1 MSRTRPLPGSGWAVE
16 VAPDRLSGFLDRFAA
31 RHGGVT
37 STVVHPRRVVVRAS
51 DGATA
56 TMPVPFGPLD
66 APAGE
71 HSGLAVAGLLAHL
84 HRPRRIGLVLVR
96 LGGHSV
102 GVAEDGVVFASS
114 TGQRPVHGR
123 SAAGGWSQK
132 RFARRRAGQARE
144 ALRSAA
150 DTVARLLVPI
160 AGELDAVMLG
170 GDRAA
175 LRELAADRR
184 IAGLLARAEPRV
196 LDLPGPRRAALD
208 DAARRVR
215 WVEVEIRDPS

>member
-1 MSRTRPLPGSGWAVE
+1 ME
-16 VAPDRLSGFLDRFAA
+16 VAPDRLAGFLDRFAE
-31 RHGGVT
+31 RHGEVT
-37 STVVHPRRVVVRAS
+37 STVVQPRQVVVRAA
-51 DGATA
+51 DGVTA

-71 HSGLAVAGLLAHL
+71 HAGLAVAGLLAHL
-84 HRPRRIGLVLVR
+84 HRCRRLGLVLVR

-102 GVAEDGVVFASS
+102 GVAEDGVVLASC
-114 TGQRPVHGR
+114 TGRRLVHGR
-123 SAAGGWSQK
+123 SAAGGWSQQ
-132 RFARRRAGQARE
+132 RFARRRAEQARE

-150 DTVARLLVPI
+150 DAVARLLLPI

-184 IAGLLARAEPRV
+184 IADLLARAEPRV
-196 LDLPGPRRAALD
+196 LDVPEPRRAVLD
-208 DAARRVR
+208 EAARRAR
-215 WVEVEIRDPS
+215 CVEVEIRDAR

>member
-1 MSRTRPLPGSGWAVE
+1 MTRTRPLPGGGRAVE
-16 VAPDRLSGFLDRFAA
+16 VAPERLVGFLDRFAA

-37 STVVHPRRVVVRAS
+37 STVVQPRRVVVRAA
-51 DGATA
+51 DGSTA

-66 APAGE
+66 APDGE
-71 HSGLAVAGLLAHL
+71 RSGLAVAGLLAHL
-84 HRPRRIGLVLVR
+84 HRPRRVGLVLVR

-102 GVAEDGVVFASS
+102 GVAEDGVVLASS

-123 SAAGGWSQK
+123 SAAGGWSQQ
-132 RFARRRAGQARE
+132 RFARRRAEQARE

-150 DTVARLLVPI
+150 DTVARLLLPI

-175 LRELAADRR
+175 LRELAADPR
-184 IAGLLARAEPRV
+184 ITGLLARADPRV
-196 LDLPGPRRAALD
+196 LDVPEPRRAVLD
-208 DAARRVR
+208 DAARRAR
-215 WVEVEIRDPS
+215 CLEVEMRDPS